1 MHGSWMRLL
10 MSAAAVTLIIGCG
23 GGEKEIAPRGGPL
36 RGMKAAEA
44 DTLAE
49 NVRQAPLDYLRQVHA
64 KTQQLD
70 AYTLTFTRYERRG
83 LFQNLHGPEAI
94 AAWVRQDPF
103 SVKLAWLDEDVKYG
117 ESVYVADQHD
127 AKVRFVTRTPQPFL
141 KAPPGINTIDP
152 MTSVIWGESKRP
164 LTDFGLERLM
174 DRTLDSFSESGE
186 DAIVEYRGIE
196 NLPITDQPVHHLR
209 LTYSDK
215 RHTVPLQDLY
225 IDIRTDLP
233 AGTELR
239 KADET
244 LDAAYYYYEIDTDV
258 DLTDESFLLSV
269 EQPASKESGS

>member
-1 MHGSWMRLL
+1 MRLL
-10 MSAAAVTLIIGCG
+10 TAAAAITLVLGCG

-44 DTLAE
+44 DALAE
-49 NVRQAPLDYLRQVHA
+49 NVRQAPLEYLRQIHA
-64 KTQQLD
+64 RTQQLD
-70 AYTLTFTRYERRG
+70 EYTLTFTRYERRG
-83 LFQNLHGPEAI
+83 LFQKLHGPEEI

-103 SVKLAWLDEDVKYG
+103 SVKLVWLDEDVKYG
-117 ESVYVADQHD
+117 ESVYIADQHD
-127 AKVRFVTRTPQPFL
+127 AQVRFVTRTPQPFL
-141 KAPPGINTIDP
+141 KAPPGINAIDP

-174 DRTLDSFSESGE
+174 DRTLDSFNESGE

-209 LTYSDK
+209 LTYSGK
-215 RHTVPLQDLY
+215 RHAVPLQDLY
-225 IDIRTDLP
+225 IDIRTNLP

-239 KADET
+239 KDDET
-244 LDAAYYYYEIDTDV
+244 LDAAYYYYDIDTDV

-269 EQPASKESGS
+269 EQSASKESGS